1 MEEKVNSSSKS
12 INSFRF
18 KQFEIVQDHCTMKVN
33 TDGVL
38 LGAWTD
44 PTHCFDILDIGTGT
58 GVIALMMAQKAEQA
72 TIVGIEIDEASS
84 LEAESN
90 VNNSVF
96 RDKVKI
102 INQSVQDFARLH
114 PHQFDLIIS
123 NPPFFT
129 GGTFSANENKA
140 NVRHT
145 IKLPHGD
152 LLLSVNSLL
161 KPEGKFSLI
170 LPYIEGLRFIELA
183 ERSNL
188 HVKKITEVRH
198 RKGKNVERLLIL
210 LQKQKVEIE
219 KDELFI
225 MEEDLQNYSTEFI
238 NLTREFYQI
247 F

>member
-1 MEEKVNSSSKS
+1 MEEKVNSGTKA
-12 INSFRF
+12 INSFKF
-18 KQFEIVQDHCTMKVN
+18 KKFEIVQDHCTMKVN

-44 PTHCFDILDIGTGT
+44 PAECADILDIGTGT
-58 GVIALMMAQKAEQA
+58 GVIALMMAQKAPDA
-72 TIVGIEIDEASS
+72 AIVGIEIDEASS
-84 LEAESN
+84 REAESN
-90 VNNSVF
+90 VDNSIF
-96 RDKVKI
+96 KGKVKI
-102 INQSVQDFARLH
+102 INQSIQDFTSLH
-114 PHQFDLIIS
+114 THQFDLIIS

-152 LLLSVNSLL
+152 LLQSVNSLL
-161 KPEGKFSLI
+161 KPHGKFSLI

-198 RKGKNVERLLIL
+198 RKGKNVERLLLL
-210 LQKQKVEIE
+210 LQKQKVDIE

-238 NLTREFYQI
+238 QRTKEFYQI